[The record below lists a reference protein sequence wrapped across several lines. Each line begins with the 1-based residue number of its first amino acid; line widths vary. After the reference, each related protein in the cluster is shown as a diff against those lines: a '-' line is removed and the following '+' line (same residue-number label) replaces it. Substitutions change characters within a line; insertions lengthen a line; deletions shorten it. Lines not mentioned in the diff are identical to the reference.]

1 MAKRAKRFIK
11 NTRTSNKK
19 ALEHKHSEIFLRE
32 SEDFFRVICDHAPT
46 MLWMC
51 GTDKLCKFVNKS
63 WLKFSGKPFEQEL
76 GYGWAQELH
85 PDDLQHCL
93 DTYTSAFDARKDF
106 RMEHRMKR
114 ADGEY
119 RWILATGT
127 PYYLADGNFAGYIG
141 SCVDI
146 TKLKESEEKLREV
159 EEKCLPFET
168 SHDAIFI
175 ADVESGTIINTNKRA
190 EDMLGYSRE
199 EIIGMHQTQLHPEEE
214 VARYSKI
221 FKEHVQ
227 SGKGFSRDL
236 YVRHKNGSKI
246 PVEISAS
253 VTSFENKKIILG
265 IFRDITERK
274 KAEEEIKNLL
284 IQQKAILE
292 IGQHALASNELSTLF
307 NKTVILVART
317 LEVEFSKVLEL
328 LPDGKKLIL
337 RAGIGWEKG
346 FVGQATVDAGKD
358 SQAGY
363 TLLSKEPVVV
373 DDLNTETRFHGSN
386 LLRDHGIVCGISVII
401 QGTNKPFG
409 VLGAHT
415 TKRQKFT
422 IKDIHFLQEVA
433 NILAVAVERNEFI
446 EKLQKSEQRLELAI
460 WGTDLGLWDWNVKTG
475 KIFFSQRWI
484 EMLGYTP
491 NEIEPNIHS
500 WGKLI
505 HPEDIRGAIKNLR
518 SHLRRHTPF
527 YKAEQRLLTK
537 SGEWISVLS
546 RGKVVE
552 WDSNGKPSRIV
563 GTNRDITIQKKVED
577 QLINLSRA
585 VEQSPITVM
594 VTDVKGNIEY
604 VNPKFSQLTGY
615 TKEEVIGQN
624 PRILKSSETPRE
636 LHKRL
641 WSTIISGNDW
651 HGEMQNIKKDGSL
664 YWEHIVVS
672 PIKNPKGVITHF
684 VAVMEDITERKK
696 LDSQL
701 IYLANHDSLTNLF
714 NRRRFYEELEG
725 KLALLKRHGMEGAL
739 LLLDIDNFKDINDTL
754 GHPAGDEILI
764 KLAALLRKLIRKTDV
779 IARLGGDEFAIAL
792 LGINASNAESISN
805 QIKES
810 VRQHAV
816 LGERQSFYITISI
829 GIALFPQH
837 SDSIETLLTYAD
849 LAMYQ
854 AKEEGRNRICI
865 YATDQI
871 TKIKLRHHWE
881 IRIREA
887 LDHDLFMLY
896 LQPIVDL
903 RHNCIAGFETLL
915 RMKGEGED
923 LIYPSQFLKIAEHSK
938 FISEINQIVVQKAL
952 KIIDEIQHSYG
963 TFNIEVQHLGKRL
976 RKGF

>member
-1 MAKRAKRFIK
+1 M
-11 NTRTSNKK
+11 
-19 ALEHKHSEIFLRE
+19 
-32 SEDFFRVICDHAPT
+32 
-46 MLWMC
+46 
-51 GTDKLCKFVNKS
+51 KS
-63 WLKFSGKPFEQEL
+63 KQE
-76 GYGWAQELH
+76 
-85 PDDLQHCL
+85 
-93 DTYTSAFDARKDF
+93 
-106 RMEHRMKR
+106 
-114 ADGEY
+114 
-119 RWILATGT
+119 
-127 PYYLADGNFAGYIG
+127 YL
-141 SCVDI
+141 
-146 TKLKESEEKLREV
+146 L
-159 EEKCLPFET
+159 FET

-175 ADVESGTIINTNKRA
+175 ADVESGIIINANKKA
-190 EDMLGYSRE
+190 VDMLGYSRE
-199 EIIGMHQTQLHPEEE
+199 EIIGMHQTQLHPKEE
-214 VARYSKI
+214 VTHYSKI

-227 SGKGFSRDL
+227 TGNGFSRDL

-253 VTSFENKKIILG
+253 VTSFENKRIILG

-274 KAEEEIKNLL
+274 KADEEIRNLL
-284 IQQKAILE
+284 TQQKAILK
-292 IGQHALASNELSTLF
+292 IGHHALASIELSTLF

-346 FVGQATVDAGKD
+346 LVGQATVDAGKD
-358 SQAGY
+358 LQADY

-415 TKRQKFT
+415 TKRRKFT
-422 IKDIHFLQEVA
+422 INDIRFLQEVA
-433 NILAVAVERNEFI
+433 NVLAVAVERNEFI

-475 KIFFSQRWI
+475 EIFFSQRWI

-505 HPEDIRGAIKNLR
+505 HPEDIREAIKNLR
-518 SHLRRHTPF
+518 NHLKKHTPF
-527 YKAEQRLLTK
+527 YKVEQRLLSK
-537 SGEWISVLS
+537 SGEWMWVQS

-563 GTNRDITIQKKVED
+563 GTNRDITNQRKIEGR
-577 QLINLSRA
+577 LINLSRA

-594 VTDVKGNIEY
+594 ITDIKGNIEY

-615 TKEEVIGQN
+615 TNKEVIGQN

-641 WSTIISGNDW
+641 WTTIISGNDW
-651 HGEMQNIKKDGSL
+651 HGEIQNVKKDGSL
-664 YWEHIVVS
+664 YWERIFIS

-725 KLALLKRHGMEGAL
+725 RLALLKRHGMEGAL

-754 GHPAGDEILI
+754 GHLAGDEILI
-764 KLAALLRKLIRKTDV
+764 KLAALLRKLIRETDV

-792 LGINASNAESISN
+792 FGINASNAESISK

-810 VRQHAV
+810 VHQHTM

-829 GIALFPQH
+829 GIALFPHH
-837 SDSIETLLTYAD
+837 SNSIETLLTYAD

-865 YATDQI
+865 YATDQK
-871 TKIKLRHHWE
+871 TKINLRHHWE
-881 IRIREA
+881 MRIHEA
-887 LDHDLFMLY
+887 LDHDLFVLH

-903 RHNCIAGFETLL
+903 QHKCIVGFEALL
-915 RMKGEGED
+915 RMKGEDKD
-923 LIYPSQFLKIAEHSK
+923 LIYPSEFLKIAEHSK
-938 FISEINQIVVQKAL
+938 FITEINQLVVQKAL
-952 KIIDEIQHSYG
+952 KIIGEIQRSYKKRLFIG
-963 TFNIEVQHLGKRL
+963 INLSGKVFSDDVLFATIKKELDTHGINPEDIVFEITENSIVSDMIEIIGFINRLKNLGCRFAIDDFGVGYSSFSCLRELQVDYLKIDGSFIKNLPYDKTNQHLVKAIVEVAHGLGKQTIAESVECEETVQLLQKYDVDYAQGYYIGKPRDISEIITPHL
-976 RKGF
+976 